1 MFPGSGCGGDDGV
14 KRELI
19 ESCPD
24 FSGILDQENDDKL
37 GQGQR
42 YSSMGEF
49 ISEKEEAGKEEIKN
63 IMSKVDQRKNRRQSQ
78 KKNESND
85 DDDEE
90 EEEEE
95 HYNGN
100 SGDGV
105 DWREIGRKKKSS
117 HPFRCPDNNC
127 GETFAKEVKKL
138 FLFLYFG
145 VIYIFILRW
154 PRFHIFFSIIRMNM
168 QRLVIES
175 NIKRLLIIRC

>member
-1 MFPGSGCGGDDGV
+1 MFPGSGGGGDDGV

-24 FSGILDQENDDKL
+24 FSGILDQEDEKEDEKEDKL

-78 KKNESND
+78 KKNESKDDD

-90 EEEEE
+90 EEE
-95 HYNGN
+95 HYNSN
-100 SGDGV
+100 SGDAV
-105 DWREIGRKKKSS
+105 DWSEIGRKKKSS

-127 GETFAKEVKKL
+127 GETFAKEVKNPL
-138 FLFLYFG
+138 CF
-145 VIYIFILRW
+145 YILTIFTFI
-154 PRFHIFFSIIRMNM
+154 F
-168 QRLVIES
+168 
-175 NIKRLLIIRC
+175 

>member
-1 MFPGSGCGGDDGV
+1 MFPGSGGGGDDGV

-78 KKNESND
+78 QKNESND
-85 DDDEE
+85 FEE
-90 EEEEE
+90 EVEEEQ
-95 HYNGN
+95 YNGN

-127 GETFAKEVKKL
+127 GETFAKEVKNPL
-138 FLFLYFG
+138 CF
-145 VIYIFILRW
+145 YILTIFTFI
-154 PRFHIFFSIIRMNM
+154 F
-168 QRLVIES
+168 
-175 NIKRLLIIRC
+175 